1 MVTGNRGEPLTLGD
15 MADSNATR
23 ARRYRAHHAGDH
35 RECGARC
42 AAVRA
47 AVAASVPPC
56 ETVTAAVEAF
66 TAAVAAW
73 PPEDPRRTELALA
86 RMLAQRLDEG
96 LADWRASEHL
106 VTLMRTLAAQPEY
119 PADVIDEIRARGA
132 AREIERL
139 ARTARPGA

>member
-1 MVTGNRGEPLTLGD
+1 MVTGNRGEPATLSD

-23 ARRYRAHHAGDH
+23 ARRYRAHHSGDH

-66 TAAVAAW
+66 GTAVGAW
-73 PPEDPRRTELALA
+73 PADDPRRTGLALA

-106 VTLMRTLAAQPEY
+106 VSLMRSLASQPEFA
-119 PADVIDEIRARGA
+119 ADVVDEIRARGA